1 MHRHRQQNKKTIQ
14 GISIGEDRMLPHL
27 SENRQ
32 FKKTIGGERMKPAL
46 PTIRSRPQ
54 LHADITVHATEP
66 TATKNY
72 RWASKTFPDVNRR
85 MRTDSES
92 EYELPTA
99 DHHEQS
105 DYNYEYVTSSLED
118 LRHVKIYPAKPMNM
132 QSVYADKRCLPTV
145 PPPLRPKGDLPPC
158 QRPQAAPR
166 QQSMTNIQPSMQ
178 YSSSNMQREKQG
190 SNSHRGFT
198 AQGPAVD
205 RTVKPFKSVKVPFQ
219 VSEKSPILD
228 YKQPGLPPPR
238 PPKSVPKEL
247 KPLPPAPS
255 HKHSSSGP
263 DNLLHSINMPLIT
276 QAENN
281 MGLRKNK
288 RNEAIIPR
296 NVRQHHSLPVRL
308 ISRSSPT
315 ASSSHQTVQMPV
327 KLLQD
332 TSRSSKHQSSP
343 DLQKPKHFPS
353 PAAKD
358 LEGKKWYIG
367 AYDRYEAEEALRI
380 NNKNGAFLVRD
391 SSKGIPDKPYVLV
404 VYYRFK
410 VYSIQIRYLE
420 GRKQYALGSGLR
432 GHDVFDSVPDMIEFH
447 KNIPLRLIDRRDQ
460 SGSQMEQC
468 TLTFPLTLH

>member
-238 PPKSVPKEL
+238 
-247 KPLPPAPS
+247 
-255 HKHSSSGP
+255 
-263 DNLLHSINMPLIT
+263 
-276 QAENN
+276 
-281 MGLRKNK
+281 LRKNK